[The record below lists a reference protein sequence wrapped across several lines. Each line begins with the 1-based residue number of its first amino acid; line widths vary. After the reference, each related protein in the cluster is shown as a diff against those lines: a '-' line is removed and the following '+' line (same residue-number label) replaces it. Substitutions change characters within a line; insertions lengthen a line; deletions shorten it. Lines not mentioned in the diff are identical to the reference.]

1 MFQKLRQ
8 NKKGIETGL
17 VDFYATIVIV
27 LIIIIFFFV
36 LHVQGTKMRYEVT
49 GEVASLDATTIGN
62 TYLRQT
68 ISSEGKEYTIA
79 ELLVLVQTDDSYE
92 KILEEGTDSFIKT
105 IQEKVKKQVGIRVY
119 SKDENVANY
128 GAFTAPG
135 DVESGPLANIP
146 SSTTFSS
153 QFTLPTADPSAPIT
167 VIILIQCYEDEEC

>member
-1 MFQKLRQ
+1 MFQKLKQ

-17 VDFYATIVIV
+17 VDFYATIVIA

-36 LHVQGTKMRYEVT
+36 LHVQGTKMIYEVQ
-49 GEVASLDATTIGN
+49 GETFPLDAATIGN

-68 ISSEGKEYTIA
+68 ISSEGKEYTVA

-92 KILEEGTDSFIKT
+92 KNLEESTDSFIKT

-135 DVESGPLANIP
+135 DVVSGPLANIP
-146 SSTTFSS
+146 STTTVSS
-153 QFTLPTADPSAPIT
+153 RFTLPTADPSAPVT